1 MELDEMKLA
10 WQALDH
16 RLEMQHALNV
26 QLFRDGRLDKV
37 RRGLRPLVWGQAI
50 QMLIGV
56 GGMLLF
62 APFWVQHRHEPAMLI
77 AGLIMH
83 LYCIGLV
90 VFGGVIEG
98 RIAGIDYAAPVVEIQ
113 RRLLG
118 LRRTYAVGGA
128 LIVGLPW
135 WFLYIPLLMVLARA
149 GSGVNL
155 LDTAPSFVYIS
166 LAIGI
171 VGSLA
176 TWWFHRWSHRP
187 ERADFGRKV
196 DDSAAGGSIRR
207 AQATLDEIARF
218 ERE

>member
-10 WQALDH
+10 WQTLD
-16 RLEMQHALNV
+16 RQLERQHALNL
-26 QLFRDGRLDKV
+26 QLFRDGRLDKL
-37 RRGLRPLVWGQAI
+37 RRGLRPLVWGQAV

-62 APFWVQHRHEPAMLI
+62 APFWIAHRHEPAMLV
-77 AGLIMH
+77 AGLVMH

-90 VFGGVIEG
+90 VFGGIMQG
-98 RIAGIDYAAPVVEIQ
+98 QIAGIDHSAPVVEIQ
-113 RRLLG
+113 RRLLR

-135 WFLYIPLLMVLARA
+135 WFLYVPLLMVLAKA

-155 LDTAPSFVYIS
+155 LDSAPSFVYIG
-166 LAIGI
+166 LAIGFA
-171 VGSLA
+171 GLLA
-176 TWWFHRWSHRP
+176 TWWFHQWSHRP
-187 ERADFGRKV
+187 ERAGLGRKL